1 MVRFEKEIQDYICFC
16 FRYVLPTHML
26 LQIAETLPREEQG
39 ILACCNPVP
48 PLIRQNLYD
57 LHKIIVNARLEPLEK
72 VKR

>member
-1 MVRFEKEIQDYICFC
+1 
-16 FRYVLPTHML
+16 ML

-72 VKR
+72 VRKPKA